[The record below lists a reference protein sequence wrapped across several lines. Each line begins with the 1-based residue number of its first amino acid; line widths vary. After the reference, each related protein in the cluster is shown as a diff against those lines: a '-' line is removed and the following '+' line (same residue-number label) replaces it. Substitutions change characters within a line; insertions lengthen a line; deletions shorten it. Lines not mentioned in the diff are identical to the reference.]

1 MTPDANTRAVR
12 GRLPQGA
19 DAGRFGFMQFTQIT
33 DAERNMITGYAPDHV
48 AVNGVR
54 YAHSLILRPDR
65 LLPSWP
71 VTDVGALSL
80 DTLAWVHTNPPEIL
94 LLGTGQRQTFPERA
108 LWRELRAQ
116 PWGLEIMD
124 TAAACRTYNLI
135 MAEGR
140 MVAAALIVGG

>member
-1 MTPDANTRAVR
+1 
-12 GRLPQGA
+12 
-19 DAGRFGFMQFTQIT
+19 MQFTQIT
-33 DAERNMITGYAPDHV
+33 DDEQNMITGYAPDHV
-48 AVNGVR
+48 AVNGAR

-71 VTDVGALSL
+71 VAAVDALNVEAF
-80 DTLAWVHTNPPEIL
+80 AWVHAHPPEIL
-94 LLGTGQRQTFPERA
+94 LLGTGRRQIFPERG

-140 MVAAALIVGG
+140 MVAAALIIDR